1 MNFFVFWTK
10 LDKSDRKSIKF
21 DTVDQLKKIL
31 SAENKSLH
39 DAWRLEIAINVN
51 KGKQNYFYAFPSK
64 IHGTLGLEWYENL
77 NFAYKAQQEYVNFLR
92 RLKKTS

>member
-1 MNFFVFWTK
+1 MNFFVYWTK

-51 KGKQNYFYAFPSK
+51 KNKQNYFYAFPSK
-64 IHGTLGLEWYENL
+64 IKNVLGLEWYENL
-77 NFAYKAQQEYVNFLR
+77 NMAYKAQQEYTNFLR
-92 RLKKTS
+92 RLKKSS